1 MKKITILLFTIL
13 SFFSFAE
20 EKIKIGVTLQP
31 YYSFVANIV
40 KDRAEIIT
48 PVRLDIYNSHNY
60 SPTVED
66 MKKIS
71 SLDTI
76 VINGLGHDSF
86 IYKLLKMS
94 GKNIPIIEA
103 NKNIKLMHTEGI
115 CTCEHNHD
123 VHEEKHHLE
132 HLHNEGL
139 NSHTY
144 ISITE
149 SIEQIEYIADQ
160 LGKLDPKNREF
171 YLKNAKEYTDRLAKL
186 KKDALNEIKDIDISN
201 FKVVTFYAGYDYL
214 FKEFGKKVD
223 IVIEPAHGVEPSIA
237 HLQQIIKKL
246 KVENIKVI
254 FGEKQLK
261 NLV

>member
-40 KDRAEIIT
+40 KDRAKIIT

-115 CTCEHNHD
+115 CTHEHNHD
-123 VHEEKHHLE
+123 VHEEEHHLE
-132 HLHNEGL
+132 HSHNEEV

-171 YLKNAKEYTDRLAKL
+171 YLKNAKEMKELLGYMSRHHEDLEQSFTDEQKEIFEKFHDCWSEYMSLGEAAIFEYAFKLGAKI
-186 KKDALNEIKDIDISN
+186 AI
-201 FKVVTFYAGYDYL
+201 A
-214 FKEFGKKVD
+214 
-223 IVIEPAHGVEPSIA
+223 IVSETE
-237 HLQQIIKKL
+237 
-246 KVENIKVI
+246 
-254 FGEKQLK
+254 
-261 NLV
+261 